1 MILASYNRY
10 GSIEEE
16 LEMSVVLLADLQK
29 DAYKQKYAIPHFL
42 GANLEMI
49 ISAIQVAERKRSP
62 VALGFAPEVFYM
74 IPMEIVVPAMVAAA
88 KRASIP
94 VALQLE
100 HGSGYDQV
108 AAAIH
113 CGLSSVMFDGSH
125 LPYEENVKLTKE
137 ITKMAH
143 AFGASVEAELGNV
156 GGSALADAVGSES
169 TMTDPLCVS
178 DFIEKTR
185 IDSLA
190 ISFGNYHG
198 KFKAVPRLNYDIV
211 KQAIKQAN
219 IPLTMHGGS
228 GFSKE
233 EYRKCIESGI
243 SNIHFYTYITLDLW
257 RTLQGEAGNYE
268 NKPVY
273 HQISDWTIKYF
284 EGKIGEAM
292 EMLGSVG
299 KA

>member
-1 MILASYNRY
+1 MAI
-10 GSIEEE
+10 
-16 LEMSVVLLADLQK
+16 VLLADLQK
-29 DAYKQKYAIPHFL
+29 NAYKQKYAIPHFL

-49 ISAIQVAERKRSP
+49 ISAIQVAERKHSP

-74 IPMEIVVPAMVAAA
+74 IPMEIVIPAMIAAA

-100 HGSGYDQV
+100 HGSSYDQV
-108 AAAIH
+108 AKAIH
-113 CGLSSVMFDGSH
+113 CGLNSVMFDGSH

-137 ITKMAH
+137 IAKMAH

-156 GGSALADAVGSES
+156 GGSALVDIVGTDS
-169 TMTDPLCVS
+169 TMTDPLCVR
-178 DFIEKTR
+178 DFIERTS

-198 KFKAVPRLNYDIV
+198 RFKAIPCLNYDIV
-211 KQAIKQAN
+211 KKVIKQTN

-228 GFSKE
+228 GFSEE

-257 RTLQGEAGNYE
+257 RTYKA
-268 NKPVY
+268 KPPIMRINPSSTN
-273 HQISDWTIKYF
+273 Q
-284 EGKIGEAM
+284 
-292 EMLGSVG
+292 
-299 KA
+299 